1 MRVIERVVKAIR
13 PGASFITPSG
23 RSKFVVERVD
33 YDGIKL
39 RVGQG
44 WPISIKTECL
54 QGIPSF
60 LKGKG
65 WVRIGATHGQPPEGS
80 LDEYLQKFTYGVS
93 AASDVVPILEK
104 IGIVEVNRKRPYR
117 IRLIE

>member
-1 MRVIERVVKAIR
+1 MGVIERIVNAIN

-44 WPISIKTECL
+44 WHISIKAERL
-54 QGIPSF
+54 RGIPSF

-93 AASDVVPILEK
+93 AASYLVPILEK
-104 IGIVEVNRKRPYR
+104 IGIVEVNQKRPYG
-117 IRLIE
+117 IRLIK